1 MFKCQKCGV
10 VVEGHDVPNHH
21 CIIKIVLNNNEE
33 IQAHIVG
40 TYPTVLLTNIAER
53 KEN

>member
-21 CIIKIVLNNNEE
+21 CIVKIVLNNNED